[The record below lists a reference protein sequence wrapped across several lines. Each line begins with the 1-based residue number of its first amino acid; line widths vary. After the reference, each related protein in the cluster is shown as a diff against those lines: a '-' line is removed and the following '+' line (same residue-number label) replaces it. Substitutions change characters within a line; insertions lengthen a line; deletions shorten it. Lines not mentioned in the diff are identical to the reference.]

1 MSLTGK
7 AAIVTGSSRSIGA
20 SIAIHLA
27 SEGAMVMVNYVG
39 NADAAASVVSQINSK
54 GPGKAASCKADV
66 STIAGAQ
73 TLLDAALKEF
83 GRIDIL
89 VLNAGIMGSKVLADV
104 DEAFFD
110 NHMNINVKGPLFLV
124 KAAAPL
130 MTEGSRIIFLS
141 TSLTVASTVLPNS
154 LVYVASKGAIEQA
167 ARSLAKDLGTR
178 GITVNVVSPGPVDTP
193 LFRDGKPEQVINFIA
208 GLNPFKRIGKPE
220 EIAPVVAFL
229 ASPSA
234 GWVSGQNIKVNGA
247 FTV

>member
-130 MTEGSRIIFLS
+130 MTEGSCFASRIQYIH
-141 TSLTVASTVLPNS
+141 
-154 LVYVASKGAIEQA
+154 
-167 ARSLAKDLGTR
+167 
-178 GITVNVVSPGPVDTP
+178 
-193 LFRDGKPEQVINFIA
+193 
-208 GLNPFKRIGKPE
+208 
-220 EIAPVVAFL
+220 
-229 ASPSA
+229 
-234 GWVSGQNIKVNGA
+234 
-247 FTV
+247 

>member
-1 MSLTGK
+1 
-7 AAIVTGSSRSIGA
+7 SSRSIGA

-39 NADAAASVVSQINSK
+39 NADAAASVVSQINS
-54 GPGKAASCKADV
+54 KADV

-130 MTEGSRIIFLS
+130 MTEGSIINQYSYVPQEANPIFLLN
-141 TSLTVASTVLPNS
+141 SLTAQATVPSNS
-154 LVYVASKGAIEQA
+154 LVSSSLRKGVYETCWLVHISQRSRHA
-167 ARSLAKDLGTR
+167 A
-178 GITVNVVSPGPVDTP
+178 VSP
-193 LFRDGKPEQVINFIA
+193 
-208 GLNPFKRIGKPE
+208 
-220 EIAPVVAFL
+220 
-229 ASPSA
+229 
-234 GWVSGQNIKVNGA
+234 
-247 FTV
+247 